1 VAKEAAKAAVEVL
14 KEKSINYTINEVED
28 NINLFKERGQKLAEL
43 LKVATIAQLAGPRF
57 NKIEQEG
64 QEGLDL

>member
-1 VAKEAAKAAVEVL
+1 
-14 KEKSINYTINEVED
+14 VED
-28 NINLFKERGQKLAEL
+28 DINLFKERGQKLAEL

-64 QEGLDL
+64 QEGLDAMKKAVGWL